1 MNSQSGPH
9 VVDWPNQWPAIANQS
24 PPRRWAVVMAQGP
37 RRLVEACGFRIESGA
52 VVFVE
57 PVGCVAAFA
66 PGTWLQIEED
76 RTNA

>member
-1 MNSQSGPH
+1 
-9 VVDWPNQWPAIANQS
+9 
-24 PPRRWAVVMAQGP
+24 MAQGP

-66 PGTWLQIEED
+66 SGTWLQIEED
-76 RTNA
+76 RNNA